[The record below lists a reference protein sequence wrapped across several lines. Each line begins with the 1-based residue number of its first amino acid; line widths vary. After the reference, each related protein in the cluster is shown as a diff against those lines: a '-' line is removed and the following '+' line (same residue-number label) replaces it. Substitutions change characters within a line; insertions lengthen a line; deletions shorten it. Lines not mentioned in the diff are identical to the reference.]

1 MHCFDT
7 ACIYRVGSHFP
18 NWNLHSPPMSPHKH
32 QKNAILL
39 PKAASN
45 CWHSLSIVTILSSQA
60 DIHQPIREGPSPIIY
75 NTRINTP
82 DILYTS
88 YTTVN
93 RSFARAHRIDSS
105 EGGWNTPAT
114 CFSLFLLFS
123 SVAVLWAA
131 VIIWTLTKVCCMTML
146 ANTADSRSQQSLQS
160 GHVPPNYLTKLVT
173 QRKSCV
179 NLTTQLKQCLKYW

>member
-1 MHCFDT
+1 MNIEWALT
-7 ACIYRVGSHFP
+7 
-18 NWNLHSPPMSPHKH
+18 SPIGISTLLRWAHTNIKRMRSCC
-32 QKNAILL
+32 QKQLQIT
-39 PKAASN
+39 SN

-60 DIHQPIREGPSPIIY
+60 DIHHPIREGPSPILY
-75 NTRINTP
+75 NAHINTP

-105 EGGWNTPAT
+105 EGRWNTLAT

-123 SVAVLWAA
+123 SVAVLWVA

-179 NLTTQLKQCLKYW
+179 NLATQLKQCLKYW